1 MVSEKTNK
9 KFSKPKKD
17 YSDLMESPYV
27 AKWINSYTTGQQ
39 SRLSVLNNYCIF
51 LNKTPE
57 EILLE
62 HHKDVIQPM
71 PLDITNIGTNQLLA
85 YFEYLIGN
93 KNNINNKMINK
104 TVSYNSARQY
114 VFSKM
119 PSFFRK
125 NNVKITFQKGDVPG
139 EIDGVKELIWRNGTK
154 MVGKDEKKECIKTIK
169 DNFDSKRNKAIL
181 LCKTSSAMDDV
192 ELFNLK
198 VKDFIKGYFD
208 DFNLCYLSGVR
219 QKIKKKGIKF
229 QTFFNGEAC
238 DWLNLYLKEREQRKY
253 NQLVNKAEKELT
265 ETEKEELKL
274 KSKLKKEDWLFVSE
288 KNINRKI
295 LSNAFADNL
304 TKVCEKLDLHN
315 ITPKSFRRYFK
326 TELRK
331 HRIDDGIIKRMMG
344 QKTDVGTKYDYMFM
358 KGAEEE
364 LAEFYSEEIEPLIQI
379 GNGVKKGETNKKLE
393 KLEEELYAMKNLY
406 DEEMLKL
413 RTEMAEMMK
422 ELGYRKDLND
432 KVKEGKISEGEARA
446 EYQGIELT
454 EDEKHSKFVRKPKI
468 K

>member
-27 AKWINSYTTGQQ
+27 AKWINCYTSGQQ

-51 LNKTPE
+51 LDKIPE

-62 HHKDVIQPM
+62 HHQDIINPN
-71 PLDITNIGTNQLLA
+71 PLKITNIGTNQLLA
-85 YFEYLIGN
+85 YFEYLIGK
-93 KNNINNKMINK
+93 KNNINNKMIDK
-104 TVSYNSARQY
+104 AISYNSARQY

-139 EIDGVKELIWRNGTK
+139 EIDGVKDLIWRNGVK
-154 MVGKDEKKECIKTIK
+154 MIGKDEKKECIKNIK
-169 DNFDSKRNKAIL
+169 DTFDTKRNKAIL

-198 VKDFIKGYFD
+198 VNDFIKGYFD

-253 NQLVNKAEKELT
+253 KQLIEKTEKELT
-265 ETEKEELKL
+265 EVEKEELKL
-274 KSKLKKEDWLFVSE
+274 KSKLKGNDWLFVSE

-331 HRIDDGIIKRMMG
+331 NRIADGVIKRMMG

-379 GNGVKKGETNKKLE
+379 GNGVKAGKVNKKI
-393 KLEEELYAMKNLY
+393 EELEDELIAMKQLHT
-406 DEEMLKL
+406 EEMDEL
-413 RTEMAEMMK
+413 RTEMKSMFE
-422 ELGYRKDLND
+422 ELGYKQNLN
-432 KVKEGKISEGEARA
+432 KRVKQGKITSEEARA
-446 EYQGIELT
+446 EYLGIEN
-454 EDEKHSKFVRKPKI
+454 PK